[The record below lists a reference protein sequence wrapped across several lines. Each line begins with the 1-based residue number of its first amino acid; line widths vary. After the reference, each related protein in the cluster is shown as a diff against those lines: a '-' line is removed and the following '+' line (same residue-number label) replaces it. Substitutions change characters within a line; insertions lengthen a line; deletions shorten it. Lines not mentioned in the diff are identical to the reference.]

1 MSKTVH
7 DGRLVGIR
15 RKTLTMAISRHP
27 GSDYATQIRGLA
39 ALAVF
44 GVHANALAPI
54 LNHPRMTDGGL
65 ERVLTNFSNFGAAG
79 PVLAGSTLS
88 WVALEKPMTSFFR
101 TKKPKR
107 PRSN

>member
-1 MSKTVH
+1 MSKTVR
-7 DGRLVGIR
+7 DGRLVGLL

-54 LNHPRMTDGGL
+54 LNHPRMTNGG
-65 ERVLTNFSNFGAAG
+65 GA
-79 PVLAGSTLS
+79 
-88 WVALEKPMTSFFR
+88 
-101 TKKPKR
+101 
-107 PRSN
+107 